1 VQKQSPEVST
11 KYLRAFA
18 IFKHMRT
25 TADIAAIITIALMAI
40 MIKRKDSLLNAQ
52 RRANAMLMKSNGRLM
67 KKLDDVLLER

>member
-1 VQKQSPEVST
+1 MQSPEVST

-18 IFKHMRT
+18 IFKDMRT
-25 TADIAAIITIALMAI
+25 TADIAAIITITIMAI

-67 KKLDDVLLER
+67 KELDDVLSER